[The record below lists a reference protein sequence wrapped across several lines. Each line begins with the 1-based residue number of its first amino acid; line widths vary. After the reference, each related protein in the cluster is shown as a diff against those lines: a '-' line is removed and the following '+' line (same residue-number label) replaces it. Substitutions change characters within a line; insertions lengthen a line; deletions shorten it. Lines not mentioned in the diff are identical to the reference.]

1 MLTYRTGAAGV
12 PSAARNMGEH
22 LLQQTLPPKMAAMA
36 EYYEQGAPP
45 PTASDAAAGRYG
57 HRATGK
63 KMSGADLD
71 ELVKEEVER
80 LRDSAGGEASS
91 DAEALAY
98 CAMGALL
105 AATLVERREAL
116 ASLARLGIVADR
128 GRLDSATGEA
138 AKLPDYSSALAT
150 PRRDM
155 DPMLAA
161 ALGIDPARTLS
172 PGEVAFL
179 LNGQRADGQDIGGK
193 EKQTATL
200 ALRTVLGLARN
211 RLPSPQEVQNV
222 LAGRKADGTALPS
235 DQAGRAIR
243 RYQAAFGAD
252 HWELTPAEREHLLEG
267 RGADGRTLTVRQY
280 QKRLDTAK
288 SRIGYIDLTFSA
300 PKSVSVAWAFAP
312 TDAERAIIRQAHRDA
327 IDSTMEEVERLIGRA
342 RKGHSGRNGWDPGAI
357 AWVSFDHYAARPTVE
372 VIRNAPDG
380 EAYTE
385 LYTLRAGGAR
395 VAGDMQLHTHNAV
408 FNVVRTQDG
417 RIGGLDLGQLDGR
430 IKEWGA
436 LYQAFLATNL
446 RRHGIG
452 VGLDPRTEMARLMDV
467 PESVTQEF
475 SKRTSGG
482 TAAAR
487 AYAASQGLDWDSLS
501 AERKI
506 GLLKS
511 GVQDPRGAKGDDV
524 SDMAAWRR
532 TAERIGYK
540 HRSVL
545 RPDEIVPLLGEA
557 ARQEVAYTAAMPL
570 LTKQFER
577 RAVIDGSD
585 VRTSAAK
592 GFIASGIEAAA
603 EVSHLTHGFR
613 ARGVLQNDEHTHLIW
628 GDVRDLK
635 GREKVAV
642 TTALHEREERLLIE
656 RARSAAD
663 DLSAALSRKQ
673 IEAAV
678 ASFPEIDFA
687 SEQGMAQRRIIDH
700 LGQSGRLGVAV
711 GVAGSGKSTLLKP
724 LVRAW
729 LADGRS
735 VHGIALAWRQ
745 SDELQDAGIPA
756 ADTRAVESLLRGLA
770 RGRLKLG
777 AKAVVVID
785 EVGLLG
791 TRQLNEI
798 LEARD
803 AQGFQLIAIGD
814 PKQMQAVEAGPV
826 IDLLRRA
833 LGDSRIPELGTSVR
847 QRSADERETVLMFRN
862 GQTEDA
868 IARKAADGTMRIVP
882 GGYEEAVSAI
892 VALWDSRRAE
902 NREREG
908 YSITLSAPTNYDAHN
923 ISIAIRRR
931 RRELG
936 EVGEDHTVV
945 RASDAGGMEA
955 RTFDLPLA
963 IGDRV
968 RLFRRTNA
976 IVPGNPLGVG
986 IGRNGSVLEVRDIS
1000 KEGLTLRAASGTQ
1013 GLVPWANLR
1022 DTKSEHIFLDYGE
1035 VLTTNTAQ
1043 GSTVS
1048 EHIHA
1053 MPAGTKLVSAFGAYT
1068 SGSRHRERSFIVISD
1083 GAERAEVAARR
1094 PLGDRREIVVKD
1106 VIANVVRNLSRQ
1118 PIKESSLALIERAK
1132 RLRRGSIRAFQA
1144 SAEAAER
1151 RSGGGQP
1158 SMFTRRLRDARVR
1171 EKLRESVPTWGGRL
1185 KERAAAVAAAAMTA
1199 ANMVKDIVDA
1209 VALGR
1214 RRGHRFWQDVASG
1227 SAEQKTNA
1235 KAQHDPQPRQTR
1247 KL

>member
-22 LLQQTLPPKMAAMA
+22 LLQQTLPPEMAAMA

-45 PTASDAAAGRYG
+45 PSAADAAAGRYG
-57 HRATGK
+57 HRATGRK
-63 KMSGADLD
+63 LSGQLLD
-71 ELVKEEVER
+71 EIAKEEIER
-80 LRDSAGGEASS
+80 LRDSLGGNANTDTEAI
-91 DAEALAY
+91 AY
-98 CAMGALL
+98 RAMGAFL
-105 AATLVERREAL
+105 AANLVERREAL
-116 ASLARLGIVADR
+116 ASLARIGFGAECT
-128 GRLDSATGEA
+128 RLETATNEA
-138 AKLPDYSSALAT
+138 ARLPDYSSALAT

-155 DPMLAA
+155 DSALAA
-161 ALGIDPARTLS
+161 LLGIDPAKTLT
-172 PGEVAFL
+172 PGEIAFL
-179 LNGQRADGQDIGGK
+179 LNGQRADGQEIEGRK
-193 EKQTATL
+193 KQTATES
-200 ALRTVLGLARN
+200 LRTVFGFARD
-211 RLPSPQEVQNV
+211 RIPSPGEIEHA
-222 LAGRKADGTALPS
+222 LAGRKADGTPLAP
-235 DQAGRAIR
+235 DQAMRGIR
-243 RYQAAFGAD
+243 RYQAAFGAEQL
-252 HWELTPAEREHLLEG
+252 ELTPEQREHLLAG
-267 RGADGRTLTVRQY
+267 RGADGRVLTLRQY
-280 QKRLDTAK
+280 QKRLDISK
-288 SRIGYIDLTFSA
+288 SRIGYVDLTFSA

-327 IDSTMEEVERLIGRA
+327 IESTMVEVERLIGRA
-342 RKGHSGRNGWDPGAI
+342 RKGLGGKNGWDSGTI

-372 VIRNAPDG
+372 VVRTSAEG

-385 LYTLRAGGAR
+385 IYTLKAGGAR

-408 FNVVRTQDG
+408 FNVVRTEDG
-417 RIGGLDLGQLDGR
+417 RIGGLDLAQLEGR

-446 RRHGIG
+446 RQHGVE

-467 PESVTQEF
+467 PERVTQEF
-475 SKRTSGG
+475 SKRTLGG

-501 AERKI
+501 PERKI

-524 SDMAAWRR
+524 SDMVAWQR
-532 TAERIGYK
+532 TAEQIGYR

-545 RPDEIVPLLGEA
+545 RPDEIAPLLGEN
-557 ARQEVAYTAAMPL
+557 ARQEVAYSAAMPL

-592 GFIASGIEAAA
+592 GFIASGIESAT
-603 EVSHLTHGFR
+603 EVSSLTHGFR
-613 ARGVLQNDEHTHLIW
+613 SRGVLQNGEHTHLIW
-628 GDVRDLK
+628 GDVKDLK

-642 TTALHEREERLLIE
+642 TTGLHEREEKLLIE
-656 RARSAAD
+656 RARAAAD
-663 DLSAALSRKQ
+663 DLSAALSRAQ

-678 ASFPEIDFA
+678 ASFPEIDFE
-687 SEQGMAQRRIIDH
+687 SEQGRAQRRIIDH
-700 LGQSGRLGVAV
+700 LGTSGRLGLAI

-729 LADGRS
+729 QTDGRA

-745 SDELQDAGIPA
+745 SDELRDAGIPS

-770 RGRLKLG
+770 SGRLKLG
-777 AKAVVVID
+777 PNAVVVID

-803 AQGFQLIAIGD
+803 TQGFQLIAIGD

-833 LGDSRIPELGTSVR
+833 LGDNRIPELGTSVR
-847 QRSADERETVLMFRN
+847 QRRADERETVLMFRN
-862 GQTEDA
+862 GQTEEA
-868 IARKAADGTMRIVP
+868 IARKVADGTLRVVP
-882 GGYEEAVSAI
+882 GGYEEAVTAI
-892 VALWDSRRAE
+892 VALWESRRAE

-908 YSITLSAPTNYDAHN
+908 YSISLSAPTNYDAHN
-923 ISIAIRRR
+923 VSIAIRRR

-936 EVGEDHTVV
+936 EVGEDRIVL
-945 RASDAGGMEA
+945 RASDAGGAEA
-955 RTFDLPLA
+955 RTFDLRLA

-968 RLFRRTNA
+968 RLFRRTSA
-976 IVPGNPLGVG
+976 VVPGNALGVG
-986 IGRNGSVLEVRDIS
+986 IGRNGSVLEVCDIS
-1000 KEGLTLRAASGTQ
+1000 EKGLTLRAASGTQ
-1013 GLVPWANLR
+1013 GLVPWAHLR
-1022 DTKSEHIFLDYGE
+1022 DPASEHILLDYGE

-1068 SGSRHRERSFIVISD
+1068 SGSRHRDQSFIVVSD

-1094 PLGDRREIVVKD
+1094 PLGDRREIVVED
-1106 VIANVVRNLSRQ
+1106 VVANVVRNLSRQ
-1118 PIKESSLALIERAK
+1118 PVKESSLSLIERAK
-1132 RLRRGSIRAFQA
+1132 DLRRGAIRALQESAQTAQRGA
-1144 SAEAAER
+1144 SNGESAA
-1151 RSGGGQP
+1151 
-1158 SMFTRRLRDARVR
+1158 FARRLKDARVR
-1171 EKLRESVPTWGGRL
+1171 EAVRDRVPSWSEQL
-1185 KERAAAVAAAAMTA
+1185 KERMVAAASAAVKTA
-1199 ANMVKDIVDA
+1199 DIVKRIVEGLA
-1209 VALGR
+1209 SR
-1214 RRGHRFWQDVASG
+1214 RKQRPGYWTDMGKESTQK
-1227 SAEQKTNA
+1227 SAA
-1235 KAQHDPQPRQTR
+1235 KARQDHKPGPRQR
-1247 KL
+1247 L